1 MGPGTRSSTAQAGRA
16 LLASRF
22 PPTTHVSTLISALI
36 PEDAGEWPPS
46 PRVLGSGRTRI
57 EVSTQLCPG
66 SEVRT
71 LTPPLW
77 SPAHVPS
84 VKLVLISP
92 QIERRSSLPNCF
104 HTAYA
109 Q

>member
-1 MGPGTRSSTAQAGRA
+1 M
-16 LLASRF
+16 
-22 PPTTHVSTLISALI
+22 
-36 PEDAGEWPPS
+36 
-46 PRVLGSGRTRI
+46 LGSRRTRI

-66 SEVRT
+66 SEVGT

-92 QIERRSSLPNCF
+92 QIGEAEFFTKLLFTLLTPNKCYLPPSFLFCSLLQLKYNFENMPKIVVGF
-104 HTAYA
+104 PG